1 MVAQACIISTCE
13 QRQEDITEFYVSMLY
28 MVRSYKRK
36 VSTGYLVVCAHRYMC
51 TQRFVLG

>member
-36 VSTGYLVVCAHRYMC
+36 VSTGYLVVCAHMYMC